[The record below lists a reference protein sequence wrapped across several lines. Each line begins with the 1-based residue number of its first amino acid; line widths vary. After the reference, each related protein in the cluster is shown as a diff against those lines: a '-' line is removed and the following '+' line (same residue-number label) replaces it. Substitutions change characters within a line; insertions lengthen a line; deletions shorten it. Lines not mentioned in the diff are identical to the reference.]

1 MTKIFFIIV
10 LLIFSS
16 CGIWWGTFPG
26 IGYIPFFQHSSKNMK
41 TTICNIEGKR
51 IFLFG
56 EDTNVPYFSFKD
68 EYRVYHILSEDSSNK
83 EYIAT
88 YKFPMTYGV
97 GAIAENTDIAIVET
111 QEKNT
116 IYYSREP
123 VGGFIIE
130 QNPFSKKLRTEFHDQ
145 LFDIKSV
152 DGACYYKK

>member
-10 LLIFSS
+10 LLFFSS

-111 QEKNT
+111 QENIT
-116 IYYSREP
+116 IYYSHEP

-130 QNPFSKKLRTEFHDQ
+130 QNPLSKKVRTEFRNR

>member
-1 MTKIFFIIV
+1 
-10 LLIFSS
+10 
-16 CGIWWGTFPG
+16 
-26 IGYIPFFQHSSKNMK
+26 MK

-51 IFLFG
+51 IFLYG

-111 QEKNT
+111 QENIT

-130 QNPFSKKLRTEFHDQ
+130 QNPFSKKLRTEFRDQ

>member
-10 LLIFSS
+10 LLFFSS

-97 GAIAENTDIAIVET
+97 GAIAENTDITIVET
-111 QEKNT
+111 QENIT
-116 IYYSREP
+116 IYYSHEP

-130 QNPFSKKLRTEFHDQ
+130 QNPFSKKLRTEFRDR

>member
-10 LLIFSS
+10 LLFFSS

-111 QEKNT
+111 QENIT

>member
-10 LLIFSS
+10 LLFFSS

-111 QEKNT
+111 QGNIT
-116 IYYSREP
+116 IYYSHEP

-130 QNPFSKKLRTEFHDQ
+130 QNPFSKKLRTEFRDR

>member
-10 LLIFSS
+10 LLFFSS

-26 IGYIPFFQHSSKNMK
+26 IGYNPFFQYSSKNMK

-97 GAIAENTDIAIVET
+97 GAIEENTDIAIVET
-111 QEKNT
+111 QENIT

-130 QNPFSKKLRTEFHDQ
+130 QNPFSKKLRTEFHDR

>member
-10 LLIFSS
+10 LLFFSS

-111 QEKNT
+111 QENIT
-116 IYYSREP
+116 IYYSHEP

-130 QNPFSKKLRTEFHDQ
+130 QNPFSKKLRTEFRNR

>member
-10 LLIFSS
+10 LLFFSS

-111 QEKNT
+111 QENIT

-130 QNPFSKKLRTEFHDQ
+130 QNPFSKN
-145 LFDIKSV
+145 
-152 DGACYYKK
+152 